1 MLTLTTKN
9 IPFFIRGSSTY
20 RSCCGILTCLL
31 LSLTPKKFASCDQEA
46 HVGPIF
52 SVIISTKN
60 RHELIQGLLHSI
72 KQLNDLHRIRPEI
85 IVGDNVSEDETWE
98 VLQREAANFPVPLRI
113 LQVHTPGKSAVLN
126 EAVRLAEGEVLVF
139 VDDDVIPDM
148 GWLEAL
154 ERFFATGKYKAAQGR
169 IGIQA
174 PESGDPEIQK
184 LIERYRT
191 IPQFKCSPTAK
202 QLHSLNGANIAVSRE
217 AVRSV
222 GGFDERLGPGASG
235 TSEDVDLARRLNQAG
250 IAIGYIP
257 DAVVYHRVDRARL
270 TEDYFKSIHRLQGKS
285 RLIIKDRAIT
295 HILLELSRVS
305 AQCAFYSIV
314 GRERRM
320 YRSKGRIYHY
330 LGMLESKWNGHVKK

>member
-1 MLTLTTKN
+1 MAPT
-9 IPFFIRGSSTY
+9 
-20 RSCCGILTCLL
+20 
-31 LSLTPKKFASCDQEA
+31 
-46 HVGPIF
+46 F

-60 RHELIQGLLHSI
+60 RHELIQGLLDSI
-72 KQLNDLHRIRPEI
+72 KQLNGLHRIRPEI
-85 IVGDNVSEDETWE
+85 IVGDNMSEDETWG
-98 VLQREAANFPVPLRI
+98 VLRREAANFPVPLRI

-126 EAVRLAEGEVLVF
+126 EAARLANGEVLVF
-139 VDDDVIPDM
+139 VDDDVIPDT

-154 ERFFATGKYKAAQGR
+154 EGFFATGKYQAAQGR

-191 IPQFKCSPTAK
+191 IPQFKSPPAK

-217 AVRSV
+217 AVRIV

-235 TSEDVDLARRLNQAG
+235 TSEDVDLARRLNQSG
-250 IAIGYIP
+250 IAIGYMP
-257 DAVVYHRVDRARL
+257 DAIVYHRVDRSRL
-270 TEDYFKSIHRLQGKS
+270 TEDYFKFIHRLQGKS
-285 RLIIKDRAIT
+285 RLIIKDRAIA